1 MAETA
6 TNAQLTLT
14 ASGPEDGQHL
24 EQPIRPGHTYL
35 IGRDATADVVVPW
48 DPRISRR
55 HARLT
60 VRNGSME
67 VEQVDAA
74 KNPVFFEGLQ
84 KDRFRAPLGRHF
96 VVGETVF
103 QISRPETATAVSSE
117 EPIRQVTFDRAE
129 LEKVR
134 YRDADKR
141 IAVLANLP
149 EVIGGARTD
158 AELFDRLC
166 KLILAGVSIA
176 DAAAI
181 LEISKDGPPRLRH
194 WERRRETAGDF
205 RPSNRLVLD
214 TVRNQQ
220 RTVLHV
226 WNAPAQESDQYTQM
240 AEFDWAFCTPV
251 LVPSGDAWALY
262 VAGRL
267 DVPFLDGRTPSAQNL
282 DLQADVKFTELIA
295 EVISAVRRV
304 NVLERERAM
313 FRQFFAPPVLTA
325 LEDNPDLLEPRET
338 DVTVL
343 FCDLRGFSQKA
354 EAAADNLIGLLNRV
368 SSALEIMTEQIHKFG
383 GVTADFQGDAALGF
397 WGWPI
402 STKEAPLD
410 ACRAALGIRAAFD
423 EIRADESHPLANFTM
438 GIGIAHGRA
447 VAGKIGTRDQ
457 VKITAFGPVVN
468 LASRLEGMTKKLRVP
483 IVMDEST
490 AELVRQHLDL
500 SEGRARHL
508 ATVQPYGMETPVK
521 VSELVPPAEQCP
533 ELTDELLATYDEGV
547 QHFEQG
553 DWEAAHRCFRK
564 MPENDRA
571 QDFPE
576 MYIVQHN
583 RIAPGDWDG
592 VVRMSSK

>member
-1 MAETA
+1 MADKA
-6 TNAQLTLT
+6 INSLFTLT
-14 ASGPEDGQHL
+14 ASGPDDGQEL
-24 EQPIRPGHTYL
+24 EQTLRPGQSYL
-35 IGRDATADVVVPW
+35 IGRDATADIVVPW
-48 DPRISRR
+48 DDRISRR

-60 VRNGSME
+60 VRNGSVE
-67 VEQVDAA
+67 VERLESAR
-74 KNPVFFEGLQ
+74 NPLFFEGLQ
-84 KDRFRAPLGRHF
+84 KDHFRAPLGRHF
-96 VVGETVF
+96 VVGETTF
-103 QISRPETATAVSSE
+103 QIGRPETATSVSSE
-117 EPIRQVTFDRAE
+117 EPIRQITFDRAD

-134 YRDADKR
+134 YRDANKR

-166 KLILAGVSIA
+166 KLVLAGVSIA
-176 DAAAI
+176 DATAI
-181 LEISKDGPPRLRH
+181 LQIPKDGPPQLRH
-194 WERRRETAGDF
+194 WERRRETAGEF
-205 RPSNRLVLD
+205 RPSNRLVVD
-214 TVRNQQ
+214 AVRNQR

-226 WNAPAQESDQYTQM
+226 WSAPAEEADEYTQM

-251 LVPSGDAWALY
+251 IVPAGEAWALY

-267 DVPFLDGRTPSAQNL
+267 DVPFLNGRTPSVHNL

-304 NVLERERAM
+304 NVLERERAG
-313 FRQFFAPPVLTA
+313 FRQFFAPAVLTA

-402 STKEAPLD
+402 ATREAPLD

-423 EIRADESHPLANFTM
+423 EIRADESHPLANFSM

-483 IVMDEST
+483 IVMDEGT
-490 AELVRQHLDL
+490 AELVREHLDRG
-500 SEGRARHL
+500 EGRVRSL
-508 ATVQPYGMETPVK
+508 ATILPYGIETPVR
-521 VSELVPPAEQCP
+521 VSELVPPLDQCP
-533 ELTDELLATYDEGV
+533 ELTDDLLETYDEGV
-547 QHFEQG
+547 LHFEQG

-583 RIAPGDWDG
+583 RIAPPDWDG

>member
-1 MAETA
+1 VTETT
-6 TNAQLTLT
+6 TNPVYALT
-14 ASGPEDGQHL
+14 AAGPDDGQLL
-24 EQPIRPGHTYL
+24 EQLLRPGRTYL
-35 IGRDATADVVVPW
+35 IGRDATADIVVPW
-48 DPRISRR
+48 DDRISRR
-55 HARLT
+55 HARVT
-60 VRNGSME
+60 VRNGSVD
-67 VEQVDAA
+67 VERLESA

-103 QISRPETATAVSSE
+103 QISRPDTATAVSSE

-149 EVIGGARTD
+149 EVIGGARTE

-181 LEISKDGPPRLRH
+181 LEIPKDEPPRLRH
-194 WERRRETAGDF
+194 WERRRETAGEF
-205 RPSNRLVLD
+205 RPSNRLVVD
-214 TVRNQQ
+214 AVRNER

-226 WNAPAQESDQYTQM
+226 WNAPAEEAEEYTQM

-251 LVPSGDAWALY
+251 IVPSGEAWALY

-267 DVPFLDGRTPSAQNL
+267 DVPYLDGRTPSAQSL
-282 DLQADVKFTELIA
+282 DLQADVKFTELVA
-295 EVISAVRRV
+295 EIISAVRRV
-304 NVLERERAM
+304 NVLERERAA
-313 FRQFFAPPVLTA
+313 FRQFFAPPVLSA
-325 LEDNPDLLEPRET
+325 LEGNPDLLEPRET

-368 SSALEIMTEQIHKFG
+368 SSALEIMTEQIHKYG

-402 STKEAPLD
+402 ATREAPLD

-423 EIRADESHPLANFTM
+423 DIRADESHPLANFSM

-483 IVMDEST
+483 IAMDDST
-490 AELVRQHLDL
+490 AALVRRHLD
-500 SEGRARHL
+500 SHHGRVRNL
-508 ATVQPYGMETPVK
+508 ATIQPYGIETPVR
-521 VSELVPPAEQCP
+521 VSELVPPLEECP
-533 ELTDELLATYDEGV
+533 ELTDELLATYDQGV
-547 QHFEQG
+547 AHFEQG

-583 RIAPGDWDG
+583 RIAPPDWDG
-592 VVRMSSK
+592 VIRMSSK